1 MDIKP
6 KNMAVVD
13 VGGKCTVQLLDADC
27 ACTFDELDEFQHNK
41 TLAVGTDH
49 YMAPE
54 MTDRRWGPVTVLAD
68 VWSAGTTIR
77 DQVCGCGVSCC

>member
-6 KNMAVVD
+6 KNVAVVD

-27 ACTFDELDEFQHNK
+27 ARTVDELDEFQRDE

-54 MTDRRWGPVTVLAD
+54 MTDRPRWGPVTQLAD
-68 VWSAGTTIR
+68 VWSAGTTIY
-77 DQVCGCGVSCC
+77 DQVQ